1 MTFFETVYPA
11 VCIYLAALLVA
22 ALCRIGAPREDSWRA
37 ALGKV
42 TYTLFW
48 TMVSG
53 VALSYFVSFAVGQTT
68 DVANAGKSSV
78 FFMLCGL
85 PVTIMA
91 ILDSKVEF
99 GSSWLQRHY
108 LVGFILLASALTC
121 FALGVYSALA
131 LSDSAGLFATL
142 AVLVI
147 ICGILFISLLSPTW
161 IKSSPRGQRG
171 HRR

>member
-1 MTFFETVYPA
+1 MTFVETVYPA

-22 ALCRIGAPREDSWRA
+22 ACCRIGGPREDTWRA
-37 ALGKV
+37 ALSKV

-68 DVANAGKSSV
+68 DVANAGKSST

-85 PVTIMA
+85 PVTIMS
-91 ILDSKVEF
+91 ILDSKEES
-99 GSSWLQRHY
+99 GGSWLQRHY
-108 LVGFILLASALTC
+108 LVGFILLGSVLTC

-147 ICGILFISLLSPTW
+147 ICWLLFIALLSPAFL
-161 IKSSPRGQRG
+161 KSSRPSNG
-171 HRR
+171 RRR